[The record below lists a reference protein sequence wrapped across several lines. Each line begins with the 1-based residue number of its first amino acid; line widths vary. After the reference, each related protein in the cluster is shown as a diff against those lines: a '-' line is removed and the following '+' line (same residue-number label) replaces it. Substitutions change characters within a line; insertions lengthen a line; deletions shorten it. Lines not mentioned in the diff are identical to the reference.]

1 MLKITTIQESGRD
14 VLLKLEGKITEQ
26 WAALLDGECRAY
38 LRQNKAVYLDCSHVS
53 TSMDG
58 ASRSSMRFP
67 CTCHPGERSGPCDG
81 AAPDWRPI
89 MNVDTFIVTE
99 SMSHRMV
106 AGRKPEL
113 SQSAAVANREV
124 ALLARLRQ
132 GDEGAFDEVVTRHHS
147 ALIRM
152 AMGYVADREVAEEVV
167 QDTWM
172 VVIEK
177 LGRFEGRSSLRTW
190 IFGIMIHKAKDRGVR
205 EKRHT
210 TFSSFESADDD
221 GDEAIDPSRFHQSGE
236 WAGHWAFPPQPWDDQ
251 TPEKLLASQQAVTAM
266 NRAIEVLPRTL
277 KDVLILRDV
286 EGVEAK
292 EVCHILKITETN
304 LYVRL
309 HRARERVRQ
318 AVETYLEGRPSAV

>member
-1 MLKITTIQESGRD
+1 
-14 VLLKLEGKITEQ
+14 
-26 WAALLDGECRAY
+26 
-38 LRQNKAVYLDCSHVS
+38 
-53 TSMDG
+53 
-58 ASRSSMRFP
+58 
-67 CTCHPGERSGPCDG
+67 
-81 AAPDWRPI
+81 
-89 MNVDTFIVTE
+89 MNVDTFTVTE
-99 SMSHRMV
+99 PLSHRMV

-113 SQSAAVANREV
+113 RQSAAVVHEEV

-132 GDEGAFDEVVTRHHS
+132 GDEGAFDELVTRHHS

-172 VVIEK
+172 AVIEG
-177 LGRFEGRSSLRTW
+177 LDRFQGRSSLRTW

-210 TFSSFESADDD
+210 NFSSFESLDEESDDM
-221 GDEAIDPSRFHQSGE
+221 IDPSRFHQTGE

-251 TPEKLLASQQAVTAM
+251 TPEKLLASQQAVNAM
-266 NRAIEVLPRTL
+266 NKAIEALPQTL

-292 EVCHILKITETN
+292 EACDILKISETN

-318 AVETYLEGRPSAV
+318 AVETYLEGRPSVV

>member
-1 MLKITTIQESGRD
+1 
-14 VLLKLEGKITEQ
+14 
-26 WAALLDGECRAY
+26 
-38 LRQNKAVYLDCSHVS
+38 
-53 TSMDG
+53 
-58 ASRSSMRFP
+58 
-67 CTCHPGERSGPCDG
+67 
-81 AAPDWRPI
+81 
-89 MNVDTFIVTE
+89 MNVDTFTVTE
-99 SMSHRMV
+99 PLSHRMV

-113 SQSAAVANREV
+113 RQSAAVVHEEV

-132 GDEGAFDEVVTRHHS
+132 GDEGAFDELVTRHHS

-172 VVIEK
+172 AVIEG
-177 LGRFEGRSSLRTW
+177 LDRFQGRSSLRTW

-210 TFSSFESADDD
+210 NFSSFESLDEESDDM
-221 GDEAIDPSRFHQSGE
+221 IDPSRFHQSGE

-251 TPEKLLASQQAVTAM
+251 TPEKLLASQQAVNAM
-266 NRAIEVLPRTL
+266 NKAIEALPQTL
-277 KDVLILRDV
+277 KEVLIIRDV

-292 EVCHILKITETN
+292 EACDILEISETN

-318 AVETYLEGRPSAV
+318 AVETYLEGRPSVV

>member
-1 MLKITTIQESGRD
+1 
-14 VLLKLEGKITEQ
+14 
-26 WAALLDGECRAY
+26 
-38 LRQNKAVYLDCSHVS
+38 
-53 TSMDG
+53 
-58 ASRSSMRFP
+58 
-67 CTCHPGERSGPCDG
+67 
-81 AAPDWRPI
+81 
-89 MNVDTFIVTE
+89 MNVDTFTVTE
-99 SMSHRMV
+99 PLSHRMV

-113 SQSAAVANREV
+113 RQSAVVVHEEV

-132 GDEGAFDEVVTRHHS
+132 GDEGAFDELVTRHHS

-172 VVIEK
+172 AVIEG
-177 LGRFEGRSSLRTW
+177 LDRFQGRSSLRTW

-210 TFSSFESADDD
+210 NFSSFESLDEESDDM
-221 GDEAIDPSRFHQSGE
+221 IDPSRFHQSGE

-266 NRAIEVLPRTL
+266 NKAIEALPQTL

-292 EVCHILKITETN
+292 EACDLLKISETN

-318 AVETYLEGRPSAV
+318 AVETYLEGRPSVV